1 MDFAIELY
9 SMLRLCYCNKTHSIK
24 MKGKIGIKDLEKLV
38 ESGDIDTVLA
48 CGVDMQGRLNGKRLT
63 GYHFLKHNVN
73 EWEGCN
79 YLVATDMEKEPVPG
93 YKSSSWD
100 TGYGDMVVKTDLNT
114 LRIIPWLEK
123 TALVLGDY
131 VNHNGELD
139 QRAPRSILK
148 KQIQKLNDMG
158 YLPKI
163 APELEFYVFNE
174 TYESAEAKDF
184 KNLTKASWYNED
196 YDIFQTTK
204 EEPLIRAMRNGLN
217 DAGIDVEGSKG
228 EASAAQEEMNVMYA
242 EALEMADRHAVM
254 KNGMKEIAY
263 KQGKAITFMA
273 KPFYDLCGNS
283 FHLHSSLWDLKTD
296 KALFC
301 VDGTNKRS
309 DLFKYYLAGQLKL
322 SSQITYFFAPY
333 INSYK
338 RFAEGTFAPTQAVW
352 SYDNRTAG
360 YRILGHGP
368 GLRVECR
375 IPGADANPY
384 LAYAATLAAGIF
396 GIENKLELEDSQK
409 GNMYQA
415 NIRGIPK
422 TLREAL
428 SELNNSKIMR
438 NLFGDDV
445 IDHYV
450 HAGEW
455 EQFEYDRRIT
465 DWELRRYFERG

>member
-1 MDFAIELY
+1 M
-9 SMLRLCYCNKTHSIK
+9 
-24 MKGKIGIKDLEKLV
+24 
-38 ESGDIDTVLA
+38 
-48 CGVDMQGRLNGKRLT
+48 
-63 GYHFLKHNVN
+63 
-73 EWEGCN
+73 
-79 YLVATDMEKEPVPG
+79 
-93 YKSSSWD
+93 
-100 TGYGDMVVKTDLNT
+100 
-114 LRIIPWLEK
+114 
-123 TALVLGDY
+123 
-131 VNHNGELD
+131 
-139 QRAPRSILK
+139 
-148 KQIQKLNDMG
+148 
-158 YLPKI
+158 
-163 APELEFYVFNE
+163 
-174 TYESAEAKDF
+174 
-184 KNLTKASWYNED
+184 
-196 YDIFQTTK
+196 
-204 EEPLIRAMRNGLN
+204 
-217 DAGIDVEGSKG
+217 
-228 EASAAQEEMNVMYA
+228 
-242 EALEMADRHAVM
+242 
-254 KNGMKEIAY
+254 
-263 KQGKAITFMA
+263 
-273 KPFYDLCGNS
+273 
-283 FHLHSSLWDLKTD
+283 
-296 KALFC
+296 
-301 VDGTNKRS
+301 
-309 DLFKYYLAGQLKL
+309 
-322 SSQITYFFAPY
+322 PY

-352 SYDNRTAG
+352 SFDNRTAG